1 MVDVTSDPSKQTG
14 TGEPRSALERPSV
27 PPDEPEHED
36 VSEPP
41 DEEQT
46 FQEVN
51 RSGSGG
57 SGGPREGDPREEG
70 SGSASM
76 EDMLAGEG

>member
-1 MVDVTSDPSKQTG
+1 VTSDPSKQTG
-14 TGEPRSALERPSV
+14 TGEPRSALERRSV
-27 PPDEPEHED
+27 STGEPEHAD
-36 VSEPP
+36 VFEPP

-46 FQEVN
+46 ILEVN

-57 SGGPREGDPREEG
+57 SGGPLDGDPREEG

>member
-1 MVDVTSDPSKQTG
+1 MVRVTSDPSKQTG
-14 TGEPRSALERPSV
+14 TGEPRSTVERSSGAPA
-27 PPDEPEHED
+27 EPEHDD
-36 VSEPP
+36 VLEPP
-41 DEEQT
+41 DEEQV

-76 EDMLAGEG
+76 EDMLSGER

>member
-1 MVDVTSDPSKQTG
+1 MVDVTSDPNKQTG
-14 TGEPRSALERPSV
+14 TGEPRSTVERPSV
-27 PPDEPEHED
+27 SPGEPEHED
-36 VSEPP
+36 VFEPP

-76 EDMLAGEG
+76 EDMLAGES

>member
-1 MVDVTSDPSKQTG
+1 VTSHPTKQTG
-14 TGEPRSALERPSV
+14 TGAPRSALERPSSA
-27 PPDEPEHED
+27 PGDPEHED
-36 VSEPP
+36 VLEPP

-46 FQEVN
+46 ILGVN

-57 SGGPREGDPREEG
+57 SGGPTEGDPREEG

>member
-1 MVDVTSDPSKQTG
+1 MVDVTSDPNKQTG
-14 TGEPRSALERPSV
+14 TGAPRSTVERPPE

-36 VSEPP
+36 VFEPP

-46 FQEVN
+46 IAEVN

-76 EDMLAGEG
+76 DDMLAGEG